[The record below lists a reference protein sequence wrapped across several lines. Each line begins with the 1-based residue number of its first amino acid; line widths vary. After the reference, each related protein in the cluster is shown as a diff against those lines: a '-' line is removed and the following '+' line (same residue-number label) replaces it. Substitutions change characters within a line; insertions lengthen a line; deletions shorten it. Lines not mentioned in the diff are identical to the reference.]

1 MYDRKEN
8 GRIDIVSVFGIL
20 KDDNGIQRVVLME
33 NLSFFLET
41 SLWSISK
48 SSLVVRSRSVI
59 YLTAGANVGATLSIT
74 LLGTKYNP

>member
-1 MYDRKEN
+1 MKN

-33 NLSFFLET
+33 YLSFFLKR
-41 SLWSISK
+41 SLWCISK
-48 SSLVVRSRSVI
+48 SSLAVRSHSVM
-59 YLTAGANVGATLSIT
+59 YLTAGANVGVTLSIT